1 MNHIAAYDASF
12 MHNLSIIAQDEKRV
26 QRLVKYVSRL
36 AHTGNCCTKMPDED
50 LKNRIDKAD
59 KDFHE
64 GRTFTMLPDET
75 FENFRSRI
83 GR

>member
-1 MNHIAAYDASF
+1 
-12 MHNLSIIAQDEKRV
+12 
-26 QRLVKYVSRL
+26 
-36 AHTGNCCTKMPDED
+36 MPDED